1 MVLRRAM
8 KSRRRIGALVCLTL
22 LAVVRSAAAHH
33 SVTAYYDTNHMVTL
47 KGTVTVIEWTNPHA
61 FVHIDVR
68 DEQGKVTNWS
78 IETDSPNVLSR
89 AGWMKTTLK
98 PDDEVTVIGYPAKK
112 QAAALR
118 LITLSLAD
126 GRKLKG

>member
-1 MVLRRAM
+1 MSDRC
-8 KSRRRIGALVCLTL
+8 RIGALACLTL
-22 LAVVRSAAAHH
+22 LAAVRSADAHH
-33 SVTAYYDTNHMVTL
+33 SVAAYYDTKQLLRL

-68 DEQGKVTNWS
+68 DEQEKVTNWAV
-78 IETDSPNVLSR
+78 ETDSPNVLSR
-89 AGWMKTTLK
+89 AGWTKTTLK

-112 QAAALR
+112 QAAAMR
-118 LITLSLAD
+118 LVTLSLAD

>member
-1 MVLRRAM
+1 MTRVIRAL
-8 KSRRRIGALVCLTL
+8 AC
-22 LAVVRSAAAHH
+22 LAVLASAASAAAHH
-33 SVTAYYDTNHMVTL
+33 SVAAYYDTNTQLTL

-68 DEQGKVTNWS
+68 DDRGKVTNWA

-89 AGWMKTTLK
+89 AGWTKTTLK
-98 PDDEVTVIGYPAKK
+98 LDDEITVTGYPAKK
-112 QAAALR
+112 DAAAMR
-118 LITLSLAD
+118 LVTLALAD